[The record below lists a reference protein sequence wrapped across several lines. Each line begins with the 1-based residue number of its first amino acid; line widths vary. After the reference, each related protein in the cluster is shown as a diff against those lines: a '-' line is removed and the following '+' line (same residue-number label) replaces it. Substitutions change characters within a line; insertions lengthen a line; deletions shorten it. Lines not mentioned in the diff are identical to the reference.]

1 MAGVILEPAFGL
13 LLYASHFPQNKSS
26 SSQNVRD
33 VFILHMRKSYIALR
47 RVK

>member
-1 MAGVILEPAFGL
+1 MADVIIEPAFDL

-26 SSQNVRD
+26 GSQNVRH
-33 VFILHMRKSYIALR
+33 VFVLHMRKSYIALR